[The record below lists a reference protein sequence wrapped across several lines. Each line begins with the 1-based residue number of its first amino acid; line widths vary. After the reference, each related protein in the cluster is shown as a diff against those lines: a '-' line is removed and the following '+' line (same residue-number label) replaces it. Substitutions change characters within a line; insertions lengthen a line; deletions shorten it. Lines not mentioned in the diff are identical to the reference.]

1 MKLKINNLME
11 DKNIL
16 WKKISCKCDKNDIEK
31 SYPLIECLHCTFQ
44 KQEDSMPRESFT
56 VNNDLVDK
64 KGKIIK
70 KQDRTVKEITIIR
83 GTKYDE
89 IVAWSY

>member
-1 MKLKINNLME
+1 MKLKINGLME

-16 WKKISCKCDKNDIEK
+16 WKTLKCDKKIH
-31 SYPLIECLHCTFQ
+31 CLHCKFKRQ
-44 KQEDSMPRESFT
+44 QDSMPRESFS
-56 VNNDLVDK
+56 VNNDVMDQ

-70 KQDRTVKEITIIR
+70 KQNRTITEITIIR
-83 GTKYDE
+83 GTRYNE

>member
-1 MKLKINNLME
+1 MKLKINGLME

-16 WKKISCKCDKNDIEK
+16 WKTLKCDKKIH
-31 SYPLIECLHCTFQ
+31 CLHF
-44 KQEDSMPRESFT
+44 KFKRQEDSMPRESFS
-56 VNNDLVDK
+56 VNNDIRDK
-64 KGKIIK
+64 KGIIIK

-83 GTKYDE
+83 GSKYNE

>member
-1 MKLKINNLME
+1 MKINGTIEHPRWYDIHCCCGVTTE
-11 DKNIL
+11 DKHPI
-16 WKKISCKCDKNDIEK
+16 K
-31 SYPLIECLHCTFQ
+31 ECLHCKFQ

-83 GTKYDE
+83 GPKYDE

>member
-11 DKNIL
+11 DKDIV
-16 WKKISCKCDKNDIEK
+16 WKSLSCDKSID
-31 SYPLIECLHCTFQ
+31 CLYCKF
-44 KQEDSMPRESFT
+44 KRQEDSMPRESFS
-56 VNNDLVDK
+56 VNNDIRDK
-64 KGKIIK
+64 KGIIIK

-83 GTKYDE
+83 GSKYNE